1 VANVFLDTS
10 ALAKLYHRELGSDYV
25 ERLLDPQGANRL
37 YVSPLSLIEMESVL
51 AIKVR
56 MGKLSQAGVEVA
68 RRKFRLDL
76 AKRRLHVSP
85 EFEPRHFD
93 YARTCVAIYGIG
105 EGLRSLDALQLSM
118 AMHLSNSGVLHFLV
132 AADQALCRVARLERL
147 SVIDPQSPDTP

>member
-25 ERLLDPQGANRL
+25 ERLLDPQGENRIF
-37 YVSPLSLIEMESVL
+37 VSPLSLIEMESVL
-51 AIKVR
+51 ATKARI
-56 MGKLSQAGVEVA
+56 GQLSRAGVEVA
-68 RRKFRLDL
+68 RRKFLIDL

-85 EFEPRHFD
+85 EFESRHFE

-118 AMHLSNSGVLHFLV
+118 AMHLSTGGLLHFIV
-132 AADQALCRVARLERL
+132 AADQTLCRVARLEHL
-147 SVIDPQSPDTP
+147 TAIDPQLPDTP

>member
-1 VANVFLDTS
+1 MANIFLDTS

-25 ERLLDPQGANRL
+25 ERLLDAQGENRVF
-37 YVSPLSLIEMESVL
+37 VSPLSLIEMESVL
-51 AIKVR
+51 ATKAR
-56 MGKLSQAGVEVA
+56 MGQLSQAGIEVA

-76 AKRRLHVSP
+76 AKRRLFVSP
-85 EFEPRHFD
+85 EFEKRHFE
-93 YARTCVAIYGIG
+93 YARTCVAIYGVG

-147 SVIDPQSPDTP
+147 LAIDPQSPDAP